1 MNCNSFNIKTLS
13 LSSAFLLAIVSATI
27 AAPPPNDNCSTP
39 TAISGNGS
47 FPFDL
52 TQATFSAEGQDWCWG
67 QGGGIS
73 FSNDV
78 WFCWTPPCSG
88 MAQIQTCGQTNVDT
102 RISWYRNCVCP
113 TPPPSQPP
121 FCCDDDGCGLQSFI
135 NCEVECGVPV
145 LIRLGCKPGTTPGTG
160 NLLITCTGTSCDAC
174 DDCCGRR
181 PEFVSR
187 PTPGGSGFTGGVA
200 VMTQESGIANRV
212 LDLVDIS
219 SQPPVGTMTNWN
231 TTFYTPTALQDWT
244 QTNLGTVFGVTLDDQ
259 GNIYVAHTS
268 VYGDFLNGP
277 TDAIGTIA
285 GGAAGAIYKIDTN
298 TGIPSTFAVLPN
310 AFITGCFNPP
320 DCYPGLGNICFSCPY
335 KNLYVSN
342 HEDGRIYRLDTAGN
356 ILSTWRHST
365 GTVLPGLP
373 PPDPNGFSPLTPH
386 PTTLRGQRVW
396 AVRTNGGRLYYSV
409 WREDG
414 GRPSVPLS
422 NEVWSVKLFPNG
434 DFIAGSETLEITVP
448 VWSNQFSNPV
458 SDISFKPGSCCM
470 LLAER
475 TMSDDTTSYA
485 HQSRF
490 LEYCKAGNVWTPSG
504 VTFQTGA
511 PAPAPPAPDSSAGGC
526 DYDFAT
532 GAGVNVNVW
541 VTSDYMKYPP
551 LLPFGN
557 EVLYGLG
564 GMQYT
569 GTNPYSNGIMID
581 SNQMTTAHNK
591 FLQGDVEI
599 TCPIPNPP
607 PCALN
612 PATGQCENS
621 CPTPGTICGP
631 VEVVRTIDG
640 FYLITRCD
648 CGQDGHCRMVYNGPD
663 LPPVCVDPCPVPPG
677 GICAPKTR
685 TNLDGTTTFT
695 CGCQDDPPQC
705 QPISYCNPD
714 QPGTCLPACAGPC
727 PTGLPCTPVEIR
739 EYPPGSG
746 NFSITQCDCNAPPCH
761 PIVVGGHV
769 RCTGECPGPDG
780 GLCKVEATM
789 EPEVVGGPPPGVLY
803 RCKCEC
809 KYPPQN
815 MVDWWPMNGT
825 TPVKDRANLLNH
837 GNPAGGVS
845 VGGGCVGQGLT
856 FNGTNGVVT
865 VPNAIA
871 TADINFGLGD
881 FTLEGWVKT
890 TVQGYQPMLDKR
902 AGGFPNVAGY
912 AFFLWTG
919 GNIGFQMGSPPF
931 ANFFTSG
938 FNVQDGQCHHV
949 AAVVKRGS
957 PNQIRLYVDGVF
969 QSFTN
974 STVTGSV
981 NNTANLLFG
990 REYIFSGGGTPLFFN
1005 GVLDEWEFFRRAL
1018 TNQEI
1023 LDLYNARNFGK
1034 CCDVCYASPVVFCRN
1049 QSVKKLCFDI
1059 CNNCD
1064 TAATYSWNLAGPLG
1078 GPGCSATGPI
1088 TFSPSSG
1095 TTGILKPGQCKTIC
1109 VNVSLPTGM
1118 PVPPPIVT
1126 ACYQL
1131 SVTNLTTGKQFACTN
1146 TVTRSRSLC
1155 IECFP
1160 PCDVPIVIS
1169 GTTRDFTMMVTNEAN
1184 PTGDVNY
1191 QWTVRY
1197 PNSDHA
1203 PDIQAVSLNML
1214 PPGEPVIGTLSIAPG
1229 TSAPV
1234 SVSVTVLESEPFQP
1248 IEIKLEADT
1257 DGDAVPDPVDVI
1269 PIRAVEC
1276 AAASGGDMNEDGLT
1290 TTDDITAFARALV
1303 GIPLDVYDVLLA
1315 DVNCDGHANGLDVQ
1329 PFVNLLLSS
1338 GP

>member
-1 MNCNSFNIKTLS
+1 MNRKSFCGMTLT
-13 LSSAFLLAIVSATI
+13 LLAACLAASQTTVF

-39 TAISGNGS
+39 SAISGSGS

-52 TQATFSAEGQDWCWG
+52 TQATFSGEGQDWCWG

-78 WFCWTPPCSG
+78 WFCWTPDCTG
-88 MAQIQTCGQTNVDT
+88 MATIQTCGQTNVDT
-102 RISWYRNCVCP
+102 RLSWYRTCTCP

-121 FCCDDDGCGLQSFI
+121 FCCDDDACGLQSMMV
-135 NCEVECGVPV
+135 CEVVCGQPI
-145 LIRLGCKPGTTPGTG
+145 LIRLGCKPGTSPGTG
-160 NLLITCTGTSCDAC
+160 NLLISCSGSTCAPAC
-174 DDCCGRR
+174 DDCCGKR
-181 PEFVSR
+181 PNFLSGTV
-187 PTPGGSGFTGGVA
+187 GGGFTGGVA
-200 VMTQESGIANRV
+200 VMTQEYGTMSRV
-212 LDLVDIS
+212 VDFIDIS
-219 SQPPVGTMTNWN
+219 SQPALGSMVNWYAP
-231 TTFYTPTALQDWT
+231 FYSPTALQDWT
-244 QTNLGTVFGVTLDDQ
+244 RTNLGTVFGVTIDDL
-259 GNIYVAHTS
+259 GNVYVAHTS
-268 VYGDFLNGP
+268 AYGDVSNGP

-310 AFITGCFNPP
+310 ALITGCTNPP
-320 DCYPGLGNICFSCPY
+320 DCYPGLGNICFSCAH
-335 KNLYVSN
+335 KNFYVSN
-342 HEDGRIYRLDTAGN
+342 HEDGRIYRLSTTGTV
-356 ILSTWRHST
+356 LSTWRHAT
-365 GTVLPGLP
+365 GTALAGSP
-373 PPDPNGFSPLTPH
+373 PLDPNGFSPITPH
-386 PTTLRGQRVW
+386 AATQRGQRVW
-396 AVRTNGGRLYYSV
+396 AVRANGGRLYYSV
-409 WREDG
+409 WREDY
-414 GRPSVPLS
+414 GRPDPARS
-422 NEVWSVKLFPNG
+422 NEVWSVALFPSG
-434 DFIAGSETLEITVP
+434 DFVPGSEQLEVLVP
-448 VWSNQFSNPV
+448 AWANLYSNPV
-458 SDISFKPGSCCM
+458 ADISFKPGSCCM

-475 TMSDDTTSYA
+475 TMQDDTTSYA
-485 HQSRF
+485 HQSRL
-490 LEYCKAGNVWTPSG
+490 LEYCKTNNVWTPSG

-511 PAPAPPAPDSSAGGC
+511 PGAPDSSAGGC

-532 GAGVNVNVW
+532 GAGINVNVW
-541 VTSDYMKYPP
+541 GTSDYLKLFHPP
-551 LLPFGN
+551 ATDPII
-557 EVLYGLG
+557 YGLG
-564 GMQYT
+564 GMTYA
-569 GTNPYSNGIMID
+569 GTNPYANGLMID
-581 SNQMTTAHNK
+581 ANQQTATVDK

-607 PCALN
+607 PCGLN

-621 CPTPGTICGP
+621 CPIPGVVCGP
-631 VEVVRTIDG
+631 VEVTKTIDG

-648 CGQDGHCRMVYNGPD
+648 CLPDGHCRIQYNGPD
-663 LPPVCVDPCPVPPG
+663 LPPTCIDPCPVPPG
-677 GICAPKTR
+677 GVCAPHTR

-714 QPGTCLPACAGPC
+714 HPGTCLPACAGPC

-739 EYPPGSG
+739 EFPAGSG

-761 PIVVGGHV
+761 PIVENGHV
-769 RCTGECPGPDG
+769 VCAGSCPDPNG
-780 GLCKVEATM
+780 GLCKVVATL
-789 EPEVVGGPPPGVLY
+789 EPPNPVGQGVLY
-803 RCKCEC
+803 RCNCDC

-890 TVQGYQPMLDKR
+890 TGQGYQPMLDKR

-990 REYIFSGGGTPLFFN
+990 REYVFSGGGTPLYFN

-1034 CCDVCYASPVVFCRN
+1034 CCDVCYAPPVVFCKN
-1049 QSVKKLCFDI
+1049 QSVKQMCFQI

-1064 TAATYSWNLAGPLG
+1064 TNANYSWNLTGPLG
-1078 GPGCSATGPI
+1078 GPGCAATGPI
-1088 TFSPSSG
+1088 TFTPSSG
-1095 TTGILKPGQCKTIC
+1095 TTGILKPGQCKTVC
-1109 VNVSLPTGM
+1109 VMVNLPTGM
-1118 PVPPPIVT
+1118 PVPPPTVT

-1131 SVTNLTTGKQFACTN
+1131 AVTNNNSGKQFSCTN
-1146 TVTRSRSLC
+1146 TVSRSREYC
-1155 IECFP
+1155 FECFP
-1160 PCDVPIVIS
+1160 PCAVPVVLA
-1169 GTTRDFTMMVTNEAN
+1169 GTTRDFVLNVTNEAN
-1184 PTGDVNY
+1184 PLGQVDY
-1191 QWTVRY
+1191 RWTVTY
-1197 PNSDHA
+1197 PNSGHA
-1203 PDIQAVSLNML
+1203 PDAQAVSLNGL
-1214 PPGEPVIGTLSIAPG
+1214 PPGEPVIGTLSVAPG
-1229 TSAPV
+1229 TSAPLPI
-1234 SVSVTVLESEPFQP
+1234 SVTVLQSEPFQP
-1248 IEIKLEADT
+1248 IEIRLEADT
-1257 DGDAVPDPVDVI
+1257 DGDGVPDPVDVI
-1269 PIRAVEC
+1269 PIRTAEC
-1276 AAASGGDMNEDGLT
+1276 AAATGGDMNEDGVT
-1290 TTDDITAFARALV
+1290 TNDDITAFVRAV
-1303 GIPLDVYDVLLA
+1303 IGIPIEVYDVLLA
-1315 DVNCDGHANGLDVQ
+1315 DVNCDGHTNGLDVQ
-1329 PFVNLLLSS
+1329 PFVNVLLS
-1338 GP
+1338 P